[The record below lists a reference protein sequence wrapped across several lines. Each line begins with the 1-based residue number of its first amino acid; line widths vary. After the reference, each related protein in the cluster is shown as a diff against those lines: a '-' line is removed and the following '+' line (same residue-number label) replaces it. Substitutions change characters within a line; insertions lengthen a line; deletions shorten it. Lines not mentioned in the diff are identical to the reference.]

1 MDART
6 NEKELLSPEIIFN
19 AVAGEEQAIREV
31 LEFYEKQIYIK
42 FQCIARKQGI
52 NISHMPL
59 EDMKQE
65 VQLDLCKA
73 IRKFNT

>member
-42 FQCIARKQGI
+42 F
-52 NISHMPL
+52 HTTL
-59 EDMKQE
+59 
-65 VQLDLCKA
+65 QLLSMTKKA
-73 IRKFNT
+73 KHLLLQ

>member
-6 NEKELLSPEIIFN
+6 NEKELLSPEIILN

-31 LEFYEKQIYIK
+31 LEFYEKQIYTK

-52 NISHMPL
+52 NIFHMPL